1 MKKIKQNWESKL
13 STLMGFIVA
22 VSTAWITIDWTTF
35 DINKE
40 YPKLILSA
48 LIGIGGYMTRIKSNE
63 NNESK

>member
-1 MKKIKQNWESKL
+1 MKKIRQNWESKL

-22 VSTAWITIDWTTF
+22 ISTAWITIDWVTF

-48 LIGIGGYMTRIKSNE
+48 LIGIGGYMTKIKSND
-63 NNESK
+63 K

>member
-22 VSTAWITIDWTTF
+22 ISTAWITIDWITF
-35 DINKE
+35 EINKE

-48 LIGIGGYMTRIKSNE
+48 LIGIGGYMTRIKSDGTETN
-63 NNESK
+63 

>member
-1 MKKIKQNWESKL
+1 MNKIKQNWQSKL

-22 VSTAWITIDWTTF
+22 ISTAWITIDWVTF

-48 LIGIGGYMTRIKSNE
+48 LIGIGGYMTKIKSNE

>member
-1 MKKIKQNWESKL
+1 MKKIRQNWESKL

-22 VSTAWITIDWTTF
+22 ISTAWITIDWTVF

-48 LIGIGGYMTRIKSNE
+48 LIGIGGYLTKIKSDD
-63 NNESK
+63 K

>member
-1 MKKIKQNWESKL
+1 MKKNWESKL

-22 VSTAWITIDWTTF
+22 IATAWITIDWSTF

-48 LIGIGGYMTRIKSNE
+48 LIGIGGYMTKIN
-63 NNESK
+63 SKVN

>member
-13 STLMGFIVA
+13 STIMGFIVA
-22 VSTAWITIDWTTF
+22 ISTAWITIDWVTF

-48 LIGIGGYMTRIKSNE
+48 LIGIGGYMTKIKSDD
-63 NNESK
+63 K

>member
-1 MKKIKQNWESKL
+1 MNKIRQNWQSKL

-22 VSTAWITIDWTTF
+22 ISTAWITIDWVTF

-48 LIGIGGYMTRIKSNE
+48 LIGIGGYMTKIKSND
-63 NNESK
+63 K

>member
-1 MKKIKQNWESKL
+1 MNKIKQNWESKL

-22 VSTAWITIDWTTF
+22 ISTAWITIDWVTF

-48 LIGIGGYMTRIKSNE
+48 LIGIGGYMTKIKSDD
-63 NNESK
+63 K

>member
-22 VSTAWITIDWTTF
+22 ISTAWITIDWVTF

-48 LIGIGGYMTRIKSNE
+48 LIGIGGYMTKIKSNGIKT
-63 NNESK
+63 N

>member
-22 VSTAWITIDWTTF
+22 ISTAWITIDWVTF

-48 LIGIGGYMTRIKSNE
+48 LIGIGGYMTKIKSDGIKTN
-63 NNESK
+63 

>member
-1 MKKIKQNWESKL
+1 MNKIKENWQSKL

-22 VSTAWITIDWTTF
+22 ISTAWITIDWVTF

-48 LIGIGGYMTRIKSNE
+48 LIGIGVYMTKIKSND
-63 NNESK
+63 K

>member
-22 VSTAWITIDWTTF
+22 ISTAWITIDWITF

-40 YPKLILSA
+40 YP
-48 LIGIGGYMTRIKSNE
+48 N
-63 NNESK
+63 

>member
-1 MKKIKQNWESKL
+1 MKKNWESKL

-22 VSTAWITIDWTTF
+22 IATAWITIDWTTF

-48 LIGIGGYMTRIKSNE
+48 LIGIGGYMTKINTNE

>member
-1 MKKIKQNWESKL
+1 MKKIKDNWQSKL

-22 VSTAWITIDWTTF
+22 ISTAWITIDWVTF

-48 LIGIGGYMTRIKSNE
+48 LIGIGGYMTKIKSND
-63 NNESK
+63 K

>member
-1 MKKIKQNWESKL
+1 MMKKNWESKL

-22 VSTAWITIDWTTF
+22 IATAWITIDWTTF

-48 LIGIGGYMTRIKSNE
+48 LIGIGGYMTKINTKVNQ
-63 NNESK
+63 

>member
-1 MKKIKQNWESKL
+1 MRKIKENWESKL

-22 VSTAWITIDWTTF
+22 ISTAWITIDWVTF

-48 LIGIGGYMTRIKSNE
+48 LIGIGGYMTKIKSDD
-63 NNESK
+63 K

>member
-1 MKKIKQNWESKL
+1 MIKKNWESKL

-22 VSTAWITIDWTTF
+22 ISTAWITIDWVTF

-48 LIGIGGYMTRIKSNE
+48 LIGIGGYMTKIKSND
-63 NNESK
+63 K

>member
-1 MKKIKQNWESKL
+1 MSKIKQNWESKL

-22 VSTAWITIDWTTF
+22 ISTAWITIDWVTF

-48 LIGIGGYMTRIKSNE
+48 LIGIGGYMTKIKSDVNQ
-63 NNESK
+63 

>member
-1 MKKIKQNWESKL
+1 MMKKNWESKL

-22 VSTAWITIDWTTF
+22 IATAWITIDWTTF

-48 LIGIGGYMTRIKSNE
+48 LIGIGGYMTKINTKVNS
-63 NNESK
+63 

>member
-1 MKKIKQNWESKL
+1 MKKIKENWESKL
-13 STLMGFIVA
+13 STLMGFIVSIA
-22 VSTAWITIDWTTF
+22 NAWITIDWVTF

-48 LIGIGGYMTRIKSNE
+48 LIVLGGYKTKYMKNE

>member
-22 VSTAWITIDWTTF
+22 ISTAWITIDWTVF
-35 DINKE
+35 DISKE

-48 LIGIGGYMTRIKSNE
+48 LIGIGGYMTKINSND
-63 NNESK
+63 K